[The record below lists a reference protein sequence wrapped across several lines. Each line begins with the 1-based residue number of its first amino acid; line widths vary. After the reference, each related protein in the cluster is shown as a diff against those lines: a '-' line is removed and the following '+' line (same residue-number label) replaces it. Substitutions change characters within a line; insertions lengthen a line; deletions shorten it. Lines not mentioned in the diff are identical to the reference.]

1 MRSFNVLFILVLI
14 STFLFQVGCEK
25 KAPKSKLL
33 NEKITQENF
42 FDIITKAKSDT
53 LLTNQEIELFAN
65 GISRFANALD
75 TLYNKTVKEIIAR
88 EEQIRR
94 QQNLSNLGVN
104 VIATFSRLRYDGW
117 KPIEVNGSKLNVFA
131 YTIFNISNANIRK
144 ISGYLQF
151 YTANNQFIRAY
162 RLNID
167 QTIKSKQF
175 TQFQSTFRA
184 EEGNQNEEF
193 LLKALQENPNT
204 ILVRWLPTFIELDNG
219 KKLNLEN
226 TN

>member
-1 MRSFNVLFILVLI
+1 MRSFNIFFIFSLLI
-14 STFLFQVGCEK
+14 SFLFTVGCEK

-42 FDIITKAKSDT
+42 FDIITQAKSDT

-65 GISRFANALD
+65 GISRYSNALD
-75 TLYNKTVKEIIAR
+75 SLYNKTVKEIIAR

-104 VIATFSRLRYDGW
+104 VITTFSRFRYDGW
-117 KPIEVNGSKLNVFA
+117 KPIEVNGTKLNVFT

-151 YTANNQFIRAY
+151 YTTNNQLIRAY

-167 QTIKSKQF
+167 QPINSKQF
-175 TQFQSTFRA
+175 TQFQSTFQL

-204 ILVRWLPTFIELDNG
+204 ILVRWLPTLIELDNG

-226 TN
+226 NN

>member
-1 MRSFNVLFILVLI
+1 MRTYSIFFTVLLLV
-14 STFLFQVGCEK
+14 SFLFTIGCEK
-25 KAPKSKLL
+25 KASKSKLL

-42 FDIITKAKSDT
+42 FDIITQAKSDT
-53 LLTNQEIELFAN
+53 LLTYQEIELLAN
-65 GISRFANALD
+65 GITRYANALD
-75 TLYNKTVKEIIAR
+75 SLYNKTVKEIISR

-104 VIATFSRLRYDGW
+104 VIGTFSRLRYDGW
-117 KPIEVNGSKLNVFA
+117 KPIEVNGTKLNVFT
-131 YTIFNISNANIRK
+131 YTIFNISNVNIRK

-151 YTANNQFIRAY
+151 FTANNQFVRAY
-162 RLNID
+162 RINID
-167 QTIKSKQF
+167 QTINGKQF
-175 TQFQSTFRA
+175 TQFQSTFRE

-193 LLKALQENPNT
+193 LLKALKQNPNT

-226 TN
+226 NN